1 TITISTLS
9 ARFWSRPE
17 AGGRAGRGRPAQTW
31 ASAPPGSTASS
42 NRWAGYNLPML
53 KTILVSLLLL
63 GSLHAQQPGAGRG
76 AGAVA
81 QRTPTIEER
90 TAGMQKLDG

>member
-1 TITISTLS
+1 
-9 ARFWSRPE
+9 
-17 AGGRAGRGRPAQTW
+17 
-31 ASAPPGSTASS
+31 
-42 NRWAGYNLPML
+42 ML

-81 QRTPTIEER
+81 QRTHTIDER
-90 TAGMQKLDG
+90 TAGMQMLDGFFMLYWDVRTGNLWLVITIFASDFNDSSGLAAW